1 MASHEVSVAGSDRRE
16 RKSREDALYKELWHA
31 SAGPLVTVPREGDLV
46 YYFPQGHIE
55 QIEASMNQVA
65 DRQMPAYNLPSKILC
80 RVINVQ
86 LRAEPD
92 TDELFAQVTL
102 LPEPKQDETAVEKE
116 SGPSPPPR
124 PRVHSFCKTLTAS
137 DTSTHGGFSV
147 LRRHADE
154 CLPPLDMSKQP
165 PTQELVAKD
174 LHGNEWRFRHIFR
187 GQPRRH
193 LLQSGWSLFVSSKK
207 LVAGDAFI
215 FLRGENGEL
224 RVGVRRAMRQL
235 NNVPSSIMPSHSMHI
250 GVLATAWHA
259 ISTGTMFT
267 VYYKPR
273 TSPAEFLIPLDKY
286 IESAKIDCSI
296 GMRFRMTFEGEEAP
310 EQRFSG
316 TVIGSEDVDSLRW
329 PGSKWR
335 CLKVR
340 WDEITSV
347 HRPDRVSPWNI
358 EPAMT
363 APDNLPASRPKRPR
377 ASMPTSTDSSV
388 RMREGHLGI
397 STDPPADIGFSK
409 ALQGQ
414 EFSTLKGSLAL
425 NNDMEN
431 AEMPDVWCEFPG
443 DNPKSMQ
450 FGQRK
455 FRPDTGAPQMM
466 QEATLINLAAD
477 SGTFH
482 PHHGLFSSFLR
493 RDSEINDQVKK
504 QNLAEETKT
513 DLLPSLGPVR
523 QGPSLNM
530 LGSGIVASLENGGR
544 QQQSLSNVKGD
555 TRSSYHS
562 PHGLEREMQSGNFF
576 FSMLS
581 PSLVED
587 SNHIV
592 VGKSDSALAQ
602 QGSIKSNGNGSCKL
616 FGISL
621 TRGPVATESDNAH
634 LHGSTKQVLTSN
646 PADDSE
652 PNVLMSPIKCLK
664 IAPSTIAYGDPG
676 RAFPSSARP
685 VRDVEG
691 KYQAVSTRS
700 CIKVHKQG
708 IPVGRSVDL
717 SKFHGYSE
725 LITELDKLFELN
737 GELVAPAKEWMVV
750 FTDDE
755 GDMMLVGDDP
765 WEEFCGM
772 VHKIFIYTR
781 EEVKRMAP
789 RPLIPGSEEISP
801 KAGHKNDSGGI

>member
-1 MASHEVSVAGSDRRE
+1 MASHEVSAAVGSDRRE
-16 RKSREDALYKELWHA
+16 RKSCEDALYKELWHA
-31 SAGPLVTVPREGDLV
+31 CAGPLVTVPREGELV

-86 LRAEPD
+86 LRAEPE

-102 LPEPKQDETAVEKE
+102 LPVPNQDETAVEKE
-116 SGPSPPPR
+116 TGPPTPPR
-124 PRVHSFCKTLTAS
+124 PRVHTFCKTLTAS

-154 CLPPLDMSKQP
+154 CLPQLDMSKQP
-165 PTQELVAKD
+165 PTQELAAKD

-273 TSPAEFLIPLDKY
+273 TSPAEFIIPFDKY
-286 IESAKIDCSI
+286 IESAKFDCSI

-316 TVIGSEDVDSLRW
+316 TVIGSEDIDPSRW

-340 WDEITSV
+340 WDEITSI

-363 APDNLPASRPKRPR
+363 APDNLPASRTKRPR
-377 ASMPTSTDSSV
+377 ASLSSSTDSSV
-388 RMREGHLGI
+388 RMREGPLGI
-397 STDPPADIGFSK
+397 STDPPADIGFTK

-414 EFSTLKGSLAL
+414 EFSTLKGSVAL
-425 NNDMEN
+425 NNDLEN
-431 AEMPDVWCEFPG
+431 AEMPDARCEFPG
-443 DNPKSMQ
+443 DNPKSMH

-455 FRPDTGAPQMM
+455 CRPNTWVPQTMP
-466 QEATLINLAAD
+466 EATLTDPMSD

-482 PHHGLFSSFLR
+482 HQHGFFSPFLR
-493 RDSEINDQVKK
+493 WDSEITNQGKK
-504 QNLAEETKT
+504 QNSAEETKT
-513 DLLPSLGPVR
+513 DLITSFGSVR

-530 LGSGIVASLENGGR
+530 LGSGTVASLEIESR
-544 QQQSLSNVKGD
+544 QLQSLSNVKGD
-555 TRSSYHS
+555 TR
-562 PHGLEREMQSGNFF
+562 REINSGNYFF
-576 FSMLS
+576 PMLS
-581 PSLVED
+581 PSF
-587 SNHIV
+587 
-592 VGKSDSALAQ
+592 AQ
-602 QGSIKSNGNGSCKL
+602 QESIKSNGNGSCKL

-621 TRGPVATESDNAH
+621 TSGPVATESDNRH
-634 LHGSTKQVLTSN
+634 MHGSQKQVLQSN
-646 PADDSE
+646 LADDSG
-652 PNVLMSPIKCLK
+652 PNSLGSPIKCLK
-664 IAPSTIAYGDPG
+664 IAPSMKAYGEQG
-676 RAFPSSARP
+676 RAFPSSEQP
-685 VRDVEG
+685 VADVEG
-691 KYQAVSTRS
+691 KHQAASTRS

-717 SKFHGYSE
+717 SRFHGYSE
-725 LITELDKLFELN
+725 LITELDKLFEFD
-737 GELVAPAKEWMVV
+737 GELVAPTKEWLVV

-765 WEEFCGM
+765 WEEFCRM

-781 EEVKRMAP
+781 EDVKRMTP
-789 RPLIPGSEEISP
+789 RPLVPRSEDISP
-801 KAGHKNDSGGI
+801 KAGHKKDSGGI

>member
-1 MASHEVSVAGSDRRE
+1 MAAREVSAAGSDRRE
-16 RKSREDALYKELWHA
+16 RKSCEDALYKELWHA
-31 SAGPLVTVPREGDLV
+31 CAGPLVTVPREGDLV

-116 SGPSPPPR
+116 TGPPPPPR

-224 RVGVRRAMRQL
+224 RVGVRGAMRQL

-273 TSPAEFLIPLDKY
+273 TSPAEFIIPLDKY
-286 IESAKIDCSI
+286 TESTKIDCSI

-316 TVIGSEDVDSLRW
+316 TVIGSEDVDPPRW

-340 WDEITSV
+340 WDEITSI

-377 ASMPTSTDSSV
+377 ASMSTSNDSSV
-388 RMREGHLGI
+388 RMREGPLGI

-414 EFSTLKGSLAL
+414 EFSALKGSLAL

-431 AEMPDVWCEFPG
+431 AEMPHAWCEFPA
-443 DNPKSMQ
+443 DNPKSMH

-455 FRPDTGAPQMM
+455 CRPNTWMAPTM
-466 QEATLINLAAD
+466 QEATLIDLVSD
-477 SGTFH
+477 SGSFH
-482 PHHGLFSSFLR
+482 HRRGFFSSFFR
-493 RDSEINDQVKK
+493 RDSEISNQVKK
-504 QNLAEETKT
+504 QNSTEETKT
-513 DLLPSLGPVR
+513 DLLPSPGSVR

-530 LGSGIVASLENGGR
+530 LGSGIVASLEIESR
-544 QQQSLSNVKGD
+544 QQQCLSNVKGD
-555 TRSSYHS
+555 TRRDMH
-562 PHGLEREMQSGNFF
+562 SGNFF
-576 FSMLS
+576 FPMLS
-581 PSLVED
+581 PSFVED
-587 SNHIV
+587 PNHIM
-592 VGKSDSALAQ
+592 VGKSDFPFAQ
-602 QGSIKSNGNGSCKL
+602 QELIKSNGNGNCKL

-621 TRGPVATESDNAH
+621 TSGPVATELDNG
-634 LHGSTKQVLTSN
+634 HGSQKQVLQSN

-652 PNVLMSPIKCLK
+652 PNVLVSPIKCSK
-664 IAPSTIAYGDPG
+664 IAPNTIAYGEQG
-676 RAFPSSARP
+676 RAFPSSEQP

-691 KYQAVSTRS
+691 KHQAASTRS

-717 SKFHGYSE
+717 SKYHGYSE
-725 LITELDKLFELN
+725 LITELDKIFEFN
-737 GELVAPAKEWMVV
+737 GELVAPTKEWLVV

-772 VHKIFIYTR
+772 VRKIFIYTR

-789 RPLIPGSEEISP
+789 KPLIPRSEEISP
-801 KAGHKNDSGGI
+801 KAGHKKDSGGI

>member
-1 MASHEVSVAGSDRRE
+1 MASHEVSVVGSDRRE
-16 RKSREDALYKELWHA
+16 RERTGCEDALYKELWHA
-31 SAGPLVTVPREGDLV
+31 CAGPLVTVPREGELV

-65 DRQMPAYNLPSKILC
+65 DRQIPFYNLPSKILC

-86 LRAEPD
+86 LRAEPE

-102 LPEPKQDETAVEKE
+102 LPVPNQDETAVEKE
-116 SGPSPPPR
+116 TGHPPPPR

-154 CLPPLDMSKQP
+154 CLPQLDMTKQP
-165 PTQELVAKD
+165 PTQELAAKD

-273 TSPAEFLIPLDKY
+273 TSPAEFIIPFDKY
-286 IESAKIDCSI
+286 IESAKFDCSI

-316 TVIGSEDVDSLRW
+316 TVIGSEDIDPLRW

-340 WDEITSV
+340 WDEITSI

-358 EPAMT
+358 EPAVT

-377 ASMPTSTDSSV
+377 ASMSSSTDSSV
-388 RMREGHLGI
+388 RMREGPLGNG
-397 STDPPADIGFSK
+397 TDPPADIGFSK

-414 EFSTLKGSLAL
+414 EFSTLKGSLTL

-431 AEMPDVWCEFPG
+431 AEMPDAWYEFPG
-443 DNPKSMQ
+443 DNRKSMH

-455 FRPDTGAPQMM
+455 CRPNTWVPQVV
-466 QEATLINLAAD
+466 QEATLINLVPD

-482 PHHGLFSSFLR
+482 HRHGIFSSFLR
-493 RDSEINDQVKK
+493 RDSEITKRAKK
-504 QNLAEETKT
+504 QNSAEETKT
-513 DLLPSLGPVR
+513 DLIPSPGSVR

-530 LGSGIVASLENGGR
+530 LGSGIVASLESESR
-544 QQQSLSNVKGD
+544 QQQSLGNVKGD
-555 TRSSYHS
+555 TK
-562 PHGLEREMQSGNFF
+562 REMNSGNCFLP
-576 FSMLS
+576 MHS
-581 PSLVED
+581 PSL
-587 SNHIV
+587 
-592 VGKSDSALAQ
+592 AQ
-602 QGSIKSNGNGSCKL
+602 QELIKANGNGSCKL

-621 TRGPVATESDNAH
+621 MSGTVATESDNGH
-634 LHGSTKQVLTSN
+634 VHGSQKPVLQSN
-646 PADDSE
+646 LVDDSE
-652 PNVLMSPIKCLK
+652 PNVLGSPIKCLK
-664 IAPSTIAYGDPG
+664 IAPSPIAYGEQG
-676 RAFPSSARP
+676 RAFPSSEQP

-691 KYQAVSTRS
+691 KHQAVSTRS
-700 CIKVHKQG
+700 CIKVHKQD

-717 SKFHGYSE
+717 SRFHGYSE
-725 LITELDKLFELN
+725 LITELDEIFDFN
-737 GELVAPAKEWMVV
+737 GDLVAPSKEWLVV

-772 VHKIFIYTR
+772 VHKIFIYSR

-789 RPLIPGSEEISP
+789 RPLVPKTEEISP
-801 KAGHKNDSGGI
+801 KTGHKRYSGGI